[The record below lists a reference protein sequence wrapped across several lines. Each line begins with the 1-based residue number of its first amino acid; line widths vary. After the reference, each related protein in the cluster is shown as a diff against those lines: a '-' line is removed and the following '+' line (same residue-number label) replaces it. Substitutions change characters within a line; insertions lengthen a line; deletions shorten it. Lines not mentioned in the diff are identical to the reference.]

1 MYFYGEYLLDIS
13 RFLFMNSVL
22 LTKVLWDEN

>member
-13 RFLFMNSVL
+13 RFSFMNSVL
-22 LTKVLWDEN
+22 IIKTPWDEN